1 MTKSN
6 LKQIALLLIL
16 AIFLIGFTF
25 FQKDKSEEFITESNE
40 KEQLAILEQKKAENM
55 LSNFTVTYNSYSAGD
70 FSNIESLYPLM
81 TEQMAQTE
89 KTKIERFRA
98 KIAEQPKQYQ
108 TVTAEFRGLSTQ
120 EFEDEK
126 IIANIIIFKQT
137 FSGAYIQNSDKK
149 EHFILVDQNGQPYS
163 GDMNMLLLSK
173 DLKIFQI
180 TGVKE
185 NGIWKVASMEESAPK
200 IIPEEN
206 LKTTEEEM
214 ESDAYVFEDE
224 ESIIE

>member
-25 FQKDKSEEFITESNE
+25 FQKNKSEEFITESNE
-40 KEQLAILEQKKAENM
+40 KEQLAILEQKKAENI

-81 TEQMAQTE
+81 TEKMKETE
-89 KTKIERFRA
+89 KTKIERL
-98 KIAEQPKQYQ
+98 KIEIASQSKKYQ
-108 TVTAEFRGLSTQ
+108 TITAEFRGLSTE
-120 EFEDEK
+120 EFGNDR
-126 IIANIIIFKQT
+126 IISNIIIFKQT
-137 FSGAYIQNSDKK
+137 FNGAYIQNPENKK
-149 EHFILVDQNGQPYS
+149 QTMLVDQNGQFYS
-163 GDMNMLLLSK
+163 GNISTLLLNK
-173 DLKIFQI
+173 DLKIFQV

-185 NGIWKVASMEESAPK
+185 NGIWKVASIEESAPK